1 MVSPKDNIADT
12 FDVSAAFDDFI
23 IEVRLSI
30 SPVEENENN
39 GNEIITKMENH
50 FLKTKKGLKI
60 KPLKYLIISDFLLS
74 ATAKHFL

>member
-39 GNEIITKMENH
+39 GNEIITKMKNH

-60 KPLKYLIISDFLLS
+60 KPLKYLIIYDLLLS